1 MHNAS
6 LNSRPVVL
14 TFTRWY
20 LPGYKAGGPV
30 RTMSN
35 MVDRLGGELDFRIVT
50 QDRDMSDQA
59 AYPGIDMADWNS
71 LGHSCVRYL
80 SRQHITLRS
89 LARIIREVAPDVLYL
104 NSFFDPLFT
113 QRVLLLRRFGKIA
126 DVPVVLAPRGEFS
139 EGALALKKMKKDI
152 YLRMARWLG
161 VYDGLTWQASSDLE
175 KQDILRRLPQIDSS
189 RVKLALDIPTPN
201 AVIDGSA
208 GNWKPGGQFKVCFLS
223 RVSPMKN
230 LDFAL
235 TCLRDVKAHV
245 MLTIY
250 GPIEDLKYWEQCE
263 AQIAD
268 LPTNVQVNYVGE
280 LAHQEV
286 AHALSQHGLFF
297 LPTRGENYGHVI
309 QEALTAGL
317 PVLISD
323 QTPWRDLEQ
332 HCVGWALPLG
342 DPSAFAK
349 IIDTV
354 ASWSAEMTE
363 AARAR
368 AKAYAQ
374 NKASDMDVV
383 HANLE
388 LFRLV
393 QAKR

>member
-1 MHNAS
+1 
-6 LNSRPVVL
+6 
-14 TFTRWY
+14 
-20 LPGYKAGGPV
+20 
-30 RTMSN
+30 MSN

-59 AYPGIDMADWNS
+59 AYPGIDMADWNP
-71 LGHSCVRYL
+71 LGHSRVRYL

-89 LARIIREVAPDVLYL
+89 LARIICEVAPDVLYL

-113 QRVLLLRRFGKIA
+113 QRVLLLRRLGKIA

-189 RVKLALDIPTPN
+189 RVKLALNIPTPN